1 MKAFISKLFLAL
13 TITAIAASVGCRSK
27 VQAASTPD
35 IAVPPTAEVP
45 APPVVEEA
53 QKEELL
59 ISMMRTACY
68 GTCPIYNVQIY
79 TSGRVQYEG
88 KNFVDRIGSYH
99 TNFDTA
105 SLKKIQEK
113 IRSINYF
120 SLQDKY
126 DSPITDL
133 PSVITEVHLDGQVK
147 KIEDRHK
154 GPKELDELYAEIDAL
169 LAEAKWTKE

>member
-13 TITAIAASVGCRSK
+13 AITATAVCIGCKSK

-45 APPVVEEA
+45 TLPVVEEV

-79 TSGRVQYEG
+79 TSGKVQYEG
-88 KNFVDRIGSYH
+88 KNFVDRIGRYH
-99 TNFDTA
+99 TTFDTA
-105 SLKKIQEK
+105 SLQKLQDK

-120 SLQDKY
+120 SFQDKY

>member
-13 TITAIAASVGCRSK
+13 AITTMAASVGCKSK
-27 VQAASTPD
+27 ASAATTPD
-35 IAVPPTAEVP
+35 VTVAPTPESP
-45 APPVVEEA
+45 APPVVEEV

-79 TSGRVQYEG
+79 NSGRVQYEG

-99 TNFDTA
+99 TTFDIA
-105 SLKKIQEK
+105 SLQKLQDK

-120 SLQDKY
+120 SFQDKY

-169 LAEAKWTKE
+169 LAEAKWIKE

>member
-13 TITAIAASVGCRSK
+13 AITTSAVSVGCKSK
-27 VQAASTPD
+27 DKTAATPD
-35 IAVPPTAEVP
+35 ITVAPTPETP
-45 APPVVEEA
+45 TPPVVEEV

-68 GTCPIYNVQIY
+68 GTCPIYNAQIY
-79 TSGRVQYEG
+79 TTGRVQYEG

-99 TNFDTA
+99 TTFDKA
-105 SLKKIQEK
+105 SLQKIEEK

-133 PSVITEVHLDGQVK
+133 PSVITEAHLDGQVK

-169 LAEAKWTKE
+169 LAEAKWVKE